1 MLQLSNLNMMVL
13 IQQSNSFELLLICR
27 VILLIICLSY
37 MYESVQLYSKNVC
50 NIAYH
55 TIVVKEHYPCVL
67 AILVVCEASCFA
79 FKKKRIHTREVIDLS
94 SIHDPRFRKVAF
106 TEILSQRQ

>member
-1 MLQLSNLNMMVL
+1 
-13 IQQSNSFELLLICR
+13 
-27 VILLIICLSY
+27 

-67 AILVVCEASCFA
+67 AISVVCEASCFA
-79 FKKKRIHTREVIDLS
+79 FKKKGFTQGKSLTSLLFMILDSEKSHLQRYFHRDNNITFEQGTGCSEFYHNFYS
-94 SIHDPRFRKVAF
+94 SN
-106 TEILSQRQ
+106 EIGL

>member
-13 IQQSNSFELLLICR
+13 IQQLNSFELLLIYR

-67 AILVVCEASCFA
+67 AILVV
-79 FKKKRIHTREVIDLS
+79 
-94 SIHDPRFRKVAF
+94 
-106 TEILSQRQ
+106 

>member
-1 MLQLSNLNMMVL
+1 
-13 IQQSNSFELLLICR
+13 
-27 VILLIICLSY
+27 

-79 FKKKRIHTREVIDLS
+79 FKEKRIHTREVIDLS
-94 SIHDPRFRKVAF
+94 SIHYPKFKQSHLPRYFHRDNNITFEQGTGCSEVYHNF
-106 TEILSQRQ
+106 YSSNEIGL